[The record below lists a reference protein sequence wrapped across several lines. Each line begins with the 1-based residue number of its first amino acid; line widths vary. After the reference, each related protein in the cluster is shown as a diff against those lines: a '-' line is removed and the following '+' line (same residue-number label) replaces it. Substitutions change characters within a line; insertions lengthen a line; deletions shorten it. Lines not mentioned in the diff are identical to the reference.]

1 MHPVF
6 QYSKKL
12 LVAEAFIPVQ
22 VKDLEDS
29 VQKIV
34 GELLSSCHFHSSLEL
49 R

>member
-6 QYSKKL
+6 QYSEKL
-12 LVAEAFIPVQ
+12 PVAEAFVPVQ

-34 GELLSSCHFHSSLEL
+34 GKLLSSRHFHSSLEL